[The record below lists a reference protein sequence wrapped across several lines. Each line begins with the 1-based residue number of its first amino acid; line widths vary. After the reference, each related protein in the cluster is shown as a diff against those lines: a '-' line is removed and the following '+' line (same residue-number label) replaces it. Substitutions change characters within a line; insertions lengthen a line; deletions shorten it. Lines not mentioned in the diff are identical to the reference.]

1 MIQQYFRFILNIII
15 LRNKNNFKSKMGLS
29 AGGAATGHNTQDN
42 APVMNNRPLVMGS
55 GSIDTGAVSNGGASF
70 TDHSQLTGASSNF
83 DFSGKLNMP
92 VNVGFA
98 PAGGEP
104 AAP

>member
-1 MIQQYFRFILNIII
+1 MGTIY
-15 LRNKNNFKSKMGLS
+15 KSKMGLS
-29 AGGAATGHNTQDN
+29 AGGAATGHNTQAN
-42 APVMNNRPLVMGS
+42 APVMNNKPLVMGS

-83 DFSGKLNMP
+83 GFSGNLNMP

-98 PAGGEP
+98 EDKKEGEP
-104 AAP
+104 VPKLILLLI